1 MYFYLNLKEEQ
12 AELQDFTDLTFQ
24 AKMKSANLIVLLLGV
39 PDARGLRKKP
49 DCFLPFGPDLDHTS
63 VGK

>member
-1 MYFYLNLKEEQ
+1 M
-12 AELQDFTDLTFQ
+12 QDFTDFTFH
-24 AKMKSANLIVLLLGV
+24 AKIETANLIVLLLGV

-49 DCFLPFGPDLDHTS
+49 DCFLPFGPDLDYTS

>member
-1 MYFYLNLKEEQ
+1 M
-12 AELQDFTDLTFQ
+12 QDFTDLPFQ
-24 AKMKSANLIVLLLGV
+24 AKMKTANLIVLLLGV

-49 DCFLPFGPDLDHTS
+49 DCFLPFGPDLDYTS